1 MRTII
6 FTLMLL
12 AASQL
17 AWGQEDVPAGQS
29 KGIILIKDESM
40 IVVDSVPD
48 VMPEFP
54 GGTQNLLEYLSRE
67 LRFPR
72 AAEKRGVTGEVVV
85 QFVIDAAGNV
95 GDVKVVKSLDP
106 DCDAEVVRV
115 VQTLPMWTPG
125 TRDGR
130 AVPVRFA
137 FAVEFK

>member
-72 AAEKRGVTGEVVV
+72 AAEKRGVTGEVV
-85 QFVIDAAGNV
+85 DAAGNV

>member
-95 GDVKVVKSLDP
+95 GDVKVVKPLDP

>member
-40 IVVDSVPD
+40 MVVDSVPD

-67 LRFPR
+67 L
-72 AAEKRGVTGEVVV
+72 
-85 QFVIDAAGNV
+85 
-95 GDVKVVKSLDP
+95 
-106 DCDAEVVRV
+106 
-115 VQTLPMWTPG
+115 
-125 TRDGR
+125 
-130 AVPVRFA
+130 
-137 FAVEFK
+137 